1 MWNIKPY
8 ISCDWY
14 TAIIEYDKVRIITRE
29 NIDVMEERV
38 FYLPK
43 KITTFIMQQALP
55 SPLPIV
61 ITTTQMEVGWVVDA
75 ICYSPDMK
83 IGFLTLKN
91 LYYIT
96 K

>member
-1 MWNIKPY
+1 M
-8 ISCDWY
+8 S
-14 TAIIEYDKVRIITRE
+14 
-29 NIDVMEERV
+29 
-38 FYLPK
+38 
-43 KITTFIMQQALP
+43 QALP

-61 ITTTQMEVGWVVDA
+61 ITTTVNEVWGVVDA
-75 ICYSPDMK
+75 ICYSPDIK

>member
-14 TAIIEYDKVRIITRE
+14 TAIIEYNKVRIVTKE
-29 NIDVMEERV
+29 NIDVMEEKV

-43 KITTFIMQQALP
+43 KVTTFIMSQALP

-61 ITTTQMEVGWVVDA
+61 ITTTVNEVWGVVDA
-75 ICYSPDMK
+75 ICYSPDIK